1 MKYWV
6 PQKGD
11 IAGGDKDDCGCGWL
25 WITLVRILYSPQ
37 LSLSL
42 YILSGYMLYY
52 IIYTSTGVPC
62 HISSYS
68 HPFLDAFPIV
78 LNHFRAGISQLA
90 MFDDPRGYT
99 VLVLSESLS
108 SPSYTRIIII
118 IISIYISLYLH
129 ILYPIMVLILS
140 IILCIILEVT

>member
-1 MKYWV
+1 
-6 PQKGD
+6 
-11 IAGGDKDDCGCGWL
+11 
-25 WITLVRILYSPQ
+25 
-37 LSLSL
+37 
-42 YILSGYMLYY
+42 
-52 IIYTSTGVPC
+52 
-62 HISSYS
+62 
-68 HPFLDAFPIV
+68 
-78 LNHFRAGISQLA
+78 

-108 SPSYTRIIII
+108 SPSYTRIII